1 MAKYLNKIIARFKR
15 QEQKGLNKYGQ
26 ILEDN
31 PRGYIEALEY
41 LAEELTDGLMY
52 VQEAIV
58 KLKLETYRTPKETE
72 LQSRRAEELIIKL
85 ENEIDTLH
93 KENNAHQQCIQGLL
107 GQVTTYQEIIQKVR
121 NMAMNSEVRGQKT
134 TTEQCAIM
142 NELLNICSDREQ
154 RGALNEVY

>member
-1 MAKYLNKIIARFKR
+1 MAKYLKKIIARFER

-31 PRGYIEALEY
+31 PRGYIAALEY

-58 KLKLETYRTPKETE
+58 KLKLDTYRTSPKETE

-85 ENEIDTLH
+85 ENEIDALH
-93 KENNAHQQCIQGLL
+93 KENNAHQQYIQDLL
-107 GQVTTYQEIIQKVR
+107 TERVTYREDDIYPLLAGRVIELQTAGEFKEAKHWNEAALQVLTMLK
-121 NMAMNSEVRGQKT
+121 RG
-134 TTEQCAIM
+134 
-142 NELLNICSDREQ
+142 
-154 RGALNEVY
+154 GACD

>member
-31 PRGYIEALEY
+31 PQGYIEALEY
-41 LAEELTDGLMY
+41 LAEELTDGLIN
-52 VQEAIV
+52 VQQAIV

-85 ENEIDTLH
+85 ENEIATLH
-93 KENNAHQQCIQGLL
+93 KENDMQRQSIQDLL
-107 GQVTTYQEIIQKVR
+107 APGGSAPED
-121 NMAMNSEVRGQKT
+121 N
-134 TTEQCAIM
+134 TERA
-142 NELLNICSDREQ
+142 
-154 RGALNEVY
+154 